1 MMENVVKLPR
11 RSFLRLAACAAAL
24 PAVSRLAWALDYPTR
39 PVRLIVSFPP
49 GGVADIAARLMGQWL
64 TSRLDRPFVIEN
76 RAGASG
82 NIGSEAAAKSAP
94 DGYTLLEVT
103 AVNAINVTLYDK
115 LHFNF
120 VRDIIPVASMM
131 RVPGVMV
138 VNPSFP
144 AKTVPEFIAYAKANP
159 GKINFGSGGNGSPS
173 HVYPELFKMT
183 AGIDMVQV
191 PYRGTPLALTD
202 LLGGQLQVVFD
213 TVPSSI
219 EHIRAGRLRA
229 LAVTTATRLDA
240 LPDVPTMSEFLPG
253 YEASGWQGIGAPR
266 DTPSEIIDKLNREV
280 NAGLADP
287 TIRLRFADLGG
298 SVFAGSPA
306 DFGKLIAEETEKWA
320 KVVKFAGIKPQ

>member
-266 DTPSEIIDKLNREV
+266 GTPSEIIDKLNREV